1 MIMVNVSRFCYFS
14 ADINND
20 NFTLYRLMLIQRE
33 CGIPCEKSQTKS
45 KKKKLKA
52 YEVKQIQLRFQL

>member
-33 CGIPCEKSQTKS
+33 CGIRCEKSQTK
-45 KKKKLKA
+45 KNKKLKA
-52 YEVKQIQLRFQL
+52 YEVKQIQLRF